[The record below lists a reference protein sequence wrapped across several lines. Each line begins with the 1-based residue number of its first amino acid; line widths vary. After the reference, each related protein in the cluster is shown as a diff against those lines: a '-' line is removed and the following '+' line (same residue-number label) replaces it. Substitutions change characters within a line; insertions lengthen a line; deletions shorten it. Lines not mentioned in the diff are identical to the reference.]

1 VNWWDLD
8 SLGQLWFAA
17 ENKIG
22 GKYDDWE
29 CTKLISREGT
39 IFVIKVTSSTVSSIF
54 VCFVYSLNNLKM
66 NFEIIVKSVILLLR
80 TNKESLKRE

>member
-29 CTKLISREGT
+29 CTKDILVISPKRITYGGNNL
-39 IFVIKVTSSTVSSIF
+39 
-54 VCFVYSLNNLKM
+54 SLNRKFN
-66 NFEIIVKSVILLLR
+66 
-80 TNKESLKRE
+80 

>member
-29 CTKLISREGT
+29 CTNRHNLYGTYFCGIST
-39 IFVIKVTSSTVSSIF
+39 HLFYTKPF
-54 VCFVYSLNNLKM
+54 FNLNNE
-66 NFEIIVKSVILLLR
+66 F
-80 TNKESLKRE
+80 

>member
-29 CTKLISREGT
+29 CTKKFEELQLFS
-39 IFVIKVTSSTVSSIF
+39 FKKHFKSIR
-54 VCFVYSLNNLKM
+54 LKA
-66 NFEIIVKSVILLLR
+66 
-80 TNKESLKRE
+80 

>member
-1 VNWWDLD
+1 MSTVVVLNSWGCWFIAVNWWDLD

-29 CTKLISREGT
+29 CTKT
-39 IFVIKVTSSTVSSIF
+39 
-54 VCFVYSLNNLKM
+54 Y
-66 NFEIIVKSVILLLR
+66 
-80 TNKESLKRE
+80 

>member
-29 CTKLISREGT
+29 CTKQVVE
-39 IFVIKVTSSTVSSIF
+39 
-54 VCFVYSLNNLKM
+54 
-66 NFEIIVKSVILLLR
+66 
-80 TNKESLKRE
+80 

>member
-1 VNWWDLD
+1 MNWWDLD

-29 CTKLISREGT
+29 CTKIVMKRIAKIIRQNGQ
-39 IFVIKVTSSTVSSIF
+39 SIE
-54 VCFVYSLNNLKM
+54 LQKNNVDHRSNVRSKGLV
-66 NFEIIVKSVILLLR
+66 NEVQDYKSKDLR
-80 TNKESLKRE
+80 SKKN

>member
-29 CTKLISREGT
+29 CTKCGGGLWLLLLPG
-39 IFVIKVTSSTVSSIF
+39 KVSYKFI
-54 VCFVYSLNNLKM
+54 VCFFSQQSRTKNNFCKIAFHL
-66 NFEIIVKSVILLLR
+66 FSQAAPIVNV
-80 TNKESLKRE
+80 TA

>member
-29 CTKLISREGT
+29 CTKNFISLCSM
-39 IFVIKVTSSTVSSIF
+39 FMHSTDF
-54 VCFVYSLNNLKM
+54 QMQKAF
-66 NFEIIVKSVILLLR
+66 
-80 TNKESLKRE
+80 

>member
-29 CTKLISREGT
+29 CTKGINYASYF
-39 IFVIKVTSSTVSSIF
+39 IFVKK
-54 VCFVYSLNNLKM
+54 N
-66 NFEIIVKSVILLLR
+66 
-80 TNKESLKRE
+80 

>member
-22 GKYDDWE
+22 GIYDDWE
-29 CTKLISREGT
+29 CTKTVVTLVPVGGTRIS
-39 IFVIKVTSSTVSSIF
+39 
-54 VCFVYSLNNLKM
+54 
-66 NFEIIVKSVILLLR
+66 EIIL
-80 TNKESLKRE
+80 

>member
-29 CTKLISREGT
+29 CTKL
-39 IFVIKVTSSTVSSIF
+39 SSFKFI
-54 VCFVYSLNNLKM
+54 Y
-66 NFEIIVKSVILLLR
+66 IINSTQSKSHCLS
-80 TNKESLKRE
+80 TNE

>member
-29 CTKLISREGT
+29 CTKESKNRDIERALLIFLVLGR
-39 IFVIKVTSSTVSSIF
+39 
-54 VCFVYSLNNLKM
+54 
-66 NFEIIVKSVILLLR
+66 
-80 TNKESLKRE
+80 

>member
-1 VNWWDLD
+1 LIAVNWWDLD

-29 CTKLISREGT
+29 CTKQLTAGWQKTMTLLSYVVVGET
-39 IFVIKVTSSTVSSIF
+39 T
-54 VCFVYSLNNLKM
+54 NN
-66 NFEIIVKSVILLLR
+66 
-80 TNKESLKRE
+80 